1 MKLRKKGDILHIF
14 GIKLTILPKKM
25 SFTLLKT
32 SQNSAARLGLLK
44 TAHGEIPTPIFMPV
58 GTTAS
63 VKAVSPRDLQE
74 MNAKIILANTYHL
87 HLRPGTPLIAKM
99 GGIHKFCSWQGP
111 VLTDSGGFQV
121 WSLKELR
128 KIKENGV
135 EFRSH
140 LDGSRHFFSPE
151 SVMQAQRE
159 IGADIIMAFDECTPF
174 PSTKEEAQKSLDY
187 TKRWTRAAKEW
198 LLKNPPLH
206 GYGQKFFGII
216 QGGMH
221 EELRQQAIEELKEIE
236 PDGYAIGGL
245 SVGEPE
251 EVMYKMTSLCTK
263 FMPQNLPRYIM
274 GVGTPWNM
282 LELILRGIDMFD
294 CVMPTR
300 NARNGMLFTSKGI
313 LRYKSARHKEEDQ
326 APDENCNCYTCKN
339 FSRAYLRH
347 LIHSN
352 ELLALQLSSIH
363 NLHFY
368 LHLMQQAREK
378 ITEGCFE
385 EWAREVISLQSQP
398 SE

>member
-1 MKLRKKGDILHIF
+1 
-14 GIKLTILPKKM
+14 M
-25 SFTLLKT
+25 SFTLQKT
-32 SQNSAARLGLLK
+32 SSSSAARLGLLK

-87 HLRPGTPLIAKM
+87 HLRPGTPLISKM
-99 GGIHKFCSWQGP
+99 GGIHKFCSWNGP

-140 LDGSRHFFSPE
+140 LDGSKHFFSPE
-151 SVMQAQRE
+151 SVMQSQRE

-174 PSTKEEAQKSLDY
+174 PSTEAEAQKSLDY
-187 TKRWTRAAKEW
+187 TKRWTRTAKEW
-198 LLKNPPLH
+198 LSKNPPLH
-206 GYGQKFFGII
+206 GYEQKFFGIV
-216 QGGMH
+216 QGGVH
-221 EELRQQAIEELKEIE
+221 EELRLQAIQELKEIE

-251 EVMYKMTSLCTK
+251 ELMYKTAALCTEHL
-263 FMPQNLPRYIM
+263 PQNSPRYIM
-274 GVGTPWNM
+274 GVGTPWNI
-282 LELILRGIDMFD
+282 LELILRGVDMFD

-313 LRYKSARHKEEDQ
+313 LHYKSARHKEEDFP
-326 APDENCNCYTCKN
+326 PDEDCNCYTCKN

-352 ELLALQLSSIH
+352 ELLVLQLASIH

-368 LHLMQQAREK
+368 LHLMEQARER
-378 ITEGCFE
+378 IARGDFE
-385 EWAREVISLQSQP
+385 EWAREKISLWGRD
-398 SE
+398 

>member
-1 MKLRKKGDILHIF
+1 
-14 GIKLTILPKKM
+14 M

-32 SQNSAARLGLLK
+32 SEKSKARLGCLK

-63 VKAVSPRDLQE
+63 VKAVPPRDLYE

-99 GGIHKFCSWQGP
+99 GGIHKFNGWHGP

-140 LDGSRHFFSPE
+140 LDGSKHFFSPE

-159 IGADIIMAFDECTPF
+159 IGADIIMAFDECTPY
-174 PSTKEEAQKSLDY
+174 PSTAEEAQKSLDY
-187 TKRWTRAAKEW
+187 TKRWTRTAKEW
-198 LLKNPPLH
+198 LSKNPPLH
-206 GYGQKFFGII
+206 GYEQKFFGIV

-221 EELRQQAIEELKEIE
+221 EELRLQAIEELKEVA

-245 SVGEPE
+245 SVGEPAE
-251 EVMYKMTSLCTK
+251 LMYKIANLCTEHL
-263 FMPQNLPRYIM
+263 PQNAPRYVM
-274 GVGTPWNM
+274 GVGTPWNL

-300 NARNGMLFTSKGI
+300 NARNGMLFTSKGV
-313 LRYKSARHKEEDQ
+313 LHYKSARHKEEEI
-326 APDENCNCYTCKN
+326 PVDENCSCYTCRN
-339 FSRAYLRH
+339 FSRAYMRH
-347 LIHSN
+347 LIHAG
-352 ELLALQLSSIH
+352 EILAFHLASIH

-368 LHLMQQAREK
+368 LKLMEEARAKIEAGTYEEWAKEK
-378 ITEGCFE
+378 IT
-385 EWAREVISLQSQP
+385 VLQQNIL
-398 SE
+398 

>member
-1 MKLRKKGDILHIF
+1 M
-14 GIKLTILPKKM
+14 P
-25 SFTLLKT
+25 FTLLKT
-32 SQNSAARLGLLK
+32 SSNSKARLGALQ

-58 GTTAS
+58 GTAAS

-140 LDGSRHFFSPE
+140 LDGSLHFFSPE

-174 PSTKEEAQKSLDY
+174 PSTMEEAQKSLDY
-187 TKRWTRAAKEW
+187 TKTWTRRAKEW
-198 LLKNPPLH
+198 LNKNPPLH
-206 GYGQKFFGII
+206 GYGQKFFGIV

-221 EELRQQAIEELKEIE
+221 PELRLQAIEELKQIN

-245 SVGEPE
+245 SVGEPAE
-251 EVMYKMTSLCTK
+251 TMYQIADLCNEHLPAEK
-263 FMPQNLPRYIM
+263 PRYIM

-282 LELILRGIDMFD
+282 LELILRGTDMFD

-313 LRYKSARHKEEDQ
+313 LHYKSAIHKEEQ
-326 APDENCNCYTCKN
+326 SPPDEDCQCYTCKN
-339 FSRAYLRH
+339 FTRAYLRH
-347 LIHSN
+347 LIHSQ

-368 LHLMQQAREK
+368 LNLMASAREK
-378 ITEGCFE
+378 IAAGEFE
-385 EWAREVISLQSQP
+385 QWAREMIPVLQQP
-398 SE
+398 T

>member
-1 MKLRKKGDILHIF
+1 
-14 GIKLTILPKKM
+14 M
-25 SFTLLKT
+25 SFSIVQT
-32 SQNSAARLGLLK
+32 STQSKARLGLLK

-58 GTTAS
+58 GTAAS
-63 VKAVSPRDLQE
+63 VKAVAPRDLQE
-74 MNAKIILANTYHL
+74 MGAKIILANTYHL

-99 GGIHKFCSWQGP
+99 GGIHKFSGWHGP

-140 LDGSRHFFSPE
+140 LDGSKHFFSPE

-174 PSTKEEAQKSLDY
+174 PSTAEEAQKSLNY
-187 TKRWTRAAKEW
+187 TKRWTRTAKEW
-198 LLKNPPLH
+198 LCKNPPLH
-206 GYGQKFFGII
+206 GYPQKFFGIV

-221 EELRQQAIEELKEIE
+221 EELRLQAIEELKEIE
-236 PDGYAIGGL
+236 PDGYALGGL
-245 SVGEPE
+245 SVGEPT
-251 EVMYKMTSLCTK
+251 EVMYKIAALCAEHL
-263 FMPQNLPRYIM
+263 PPSRPRYVM
-274 GVGTPWNM
+274 GVGTPWNL
-282 LELILRGIDMFD
+282 LELILHGMDMFD

-313 LRYKSARHKEEDQ
+313 LHYKSARHKEEEIP
-326 APDENCNCYTCKN
+326 PDENCECYTCKN

-347 LIHSN
+347 LIHSG
-352 ELLALQLSSIH
+352 ELLALQLASIH

-368 LHLMQQAREK
+368 LHLMEQAREK
-378 ITEGCFE
+378 IASGDFE
-385 EWAREVISLQSQP
+385 AWAGEKILELQKEIA